1 MLYIGDFRKVDNC
14 RPSIAQSTT
23 EIQIFNRYLHK
34 LSIDIRVSYAISN
47 IQLEQ
52 EVHVEHRF
60 DDCLNL
66 VKLLGARWDK
76 N

>member
-1 MLYIGDFRKVDNC
+1 MEYMKR
-14 RPSIAQSTT
+14 S
-23 EIQIFNRYLHK
+23 LHK

-76 N
+76 YYFASVVIKGLILLYYKPF